1 MTVDKDK
8 IAQLNVKFSSAT
20 AEDVLAYFLSTYKG
34 RIALSSSL
42 SYEDQVLTRMIVS
55 TDKEACRIFTLDT
68 GRLFP
73 ETYQLID
80 ATSMTYG
87 VPIEVFSPDYREVQ
101 RMVRE
106 EGINLFYNSIESRR
120 RCCQIRKLEPLMRA
134 FQGLDVWVCG
144 LRRQQSLT
152 RKDMQVVEWDDMHQL
167 IKVNP
172 LIAWT
177 EQQVKDYIHK
187 YHVPYNKLHDHGYP
201 SIGCEPCTRA
211 IKPGEDIRSGRW
223 WWESP
228 EHRECGLHRRE

>member
-34 RIALSSSL
+34 RIVLSSSL

-87 VPIEVFSPDYREVQ
+87 VPIEVFFPDYREVQ

-120 RCCQIRKLEPLMRA
+120 RC
-134 FQGLDVWVCG
+134 
-144 LRRQQSLT
+144 
-152 RKDMQVVEWDDMHQL
+152 
-167 IKVNP
+167 
-172 LIAWT
+172 
-177 EQQVKDYIHK
+177 
-187 YHVPYNKLHDHGYP
+187 
-201 SIGCEPCTRA
+201 
-211 IKPGEDIRSGRW
+211 
-223 WWESP
+223 
-228 EHRECGLHRRE
+228 